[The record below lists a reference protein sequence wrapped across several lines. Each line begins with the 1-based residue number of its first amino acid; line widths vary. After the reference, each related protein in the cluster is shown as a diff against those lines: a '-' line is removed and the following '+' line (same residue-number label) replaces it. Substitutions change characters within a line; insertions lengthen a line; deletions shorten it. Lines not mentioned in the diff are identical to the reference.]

1 MAKSSSRKS
10 LKSLFSRSEANLTDS
25 VDKDKNKGE
34 KKRFKFLKF
43 KTKPKSDP
51 APVPANES
59 QQLHSAVE
67 DGEATSD
74 NITSDN
80 KRSSLYGTAPRSKNK
95 ELSYSELDLRK
106 PKRFATF
113 SFGFKKR
120 RKNEEGISKSV
131 FGLHRPDIEE
141 QEETPSDLSQLE
153 SDQANRKFSMSQP
166 ELDTFDSFDI
176 PSPPPV
182 ATNQSESYFT
192 LQNQSQSSGSSIF
205 DVHKEPQKAPIATIP
220 EMDNLG
226 SLEEKE
232 NIPVHYNSD
241 PSAPKTLTEATSEN
255 QTVPN
260 QPASQPPSSDHKAV
274 AGNPTSND
282 LSDND
287 FLQQFNTTE
296 IPFTESPR
304 VTVSHNQPEAPDIA
318 STQNGKLSLAG
329 IDATMTDSI
338 PAPHP
343 KDSAVVTDLT
353 SVHQEFSI
361 SGSEKSTPETASSVI
376 TTSAVNKENSSPVS
390 EYAAYGALYDSL
402 FPKSFTSEILST
414 PISNP
419 PPKVHTEIIHL
430 NTTSKPVVVKTL
442 NEYQTE
448 TIDINPRY
456 PHSSLSSGSAPVDN
470 DTIPYSEM
478 THPLSEV
485 KSDSFSPIQDNVSS
499 VPEVESSALPIS
511 ECVTSQAAGTRVTA
525 SEQRVNPFKQL
536 VEDEASTDPV
546 SPVSPVPEKMSASK
560 CLEIRIESKESF
572 FARSGPTESSERPL
586 SPAYLSVG
594 SDEGSGMEIYYSAE
608 EDNTEESGGEEMYTM
623 KERGEMSMEDGGREA
638 EFPQREESAE
648 RWTRKRDEGEFRG
661 LIVKVRNEVGKIG
674 NEERKERVN
683 SQIEVEKKVAGQRP
697 QAQVQDI
704 ETSTFLV
711 GGDARSQEKR
721 VATTVWPQVREE
733 GEEEGEKE
741 LLATPVQQVKT
752 LMVCNFAPPSTE
764 LHGQGEG
771 SRGNW
776 TEELEKED
784 HSNGYKQLLSEVI
797 QYRSHKGIMSSVHAD
812 SRITTEGDMLTPRL
826 REAGELVSLTAVP
839 HKIVE
844 VSKESTK
851 SSSVTTA
858 SANTD
863 TPARVQ
869 VVTGTLTRRAD
880 LQSDATEVEHNRVLK
895 SSEWVDTI
903 TQSTYRTRTV
913 EEQVAVELSAP
924 NADTQRPAAETQTHT
939 SEKYKHLAEVQPDLN
954 QG

>member
-1 MAKSSSRKS
+1 M
-10 LKSLFSRSEANLTDS
+10 
-25 VDKDKNKGE
+25 
-34 KKRFKFLKF
+34 
-43 KTKPKSDP
+43 
-51 APVPANES
+51 
-59 QQLHSAVE
+59 
-67 DGEATSD
+67 
-74 NITSDN
+74 
-80 KRSSLYGTAPRSKNK
+80 
-95 ELSYSELDLRK
+95 
-106 PKRFATF
+106 
-113 SFGFKKR
+113 
-120 RKNEEGISKSV
+120 
-131 FGLHRPDIEE
+131 
-141 QEETPSDLSQLE
+141 E

-166 ELDTFDSFDI
+166 VLDTFDTFNI

-192 LQNQSQSSGSSIF
+192 LQNQSQSSGSCIF

-241 PSAPKTLTEATSEN
+241 PSAPKSLTEATSEN
-255 QTVPN
+255 QTVP
-260 QPASQPPSSDHKAV
+260 SQPDSQPSSSDHKAV
-274 AGNPTSND
+274 ADNPTSND

-287 FLQQFNTTE
+287 ILQQFNTTE

-329 IDATMTDSI
+329 VDSKIDATITDSI

-376 TTSAVNKENSSPVS
+376 TTSAVGKENSSPVS

-402 FPKSFTSEILST
+402 FPQSFTLEILST

-419 PPKVHTEIIHL
+419 PPKVYTEIIHL

-456 PHSSLSSGSAPVDN
+456 PHSSLSSGSAPDDN

-499 VPEVESSALPIS
+499 VPEVESSAPPIS
-511 ECVTSQAAGTRVTA
+511 ECVTSQAAGTRVSA
-525 SEQRVNPFKQL
+525 SEERVNPFKQL

-546 SPVSPVPEKMSASK
+546 GPVSPVPEKMSASK
-560 CLEIRIESKESF
+560 CLEIRIEPRESF
-572 FARSGPTESSERPL
+572 FVPSGPTESSEGPV
-586 SPAYLSVG
+586 SPAYLSMG

-638 EFPQREESAE
+638 EFPQQEESAE
-648 RWTRKRDEGEFRG
+648 RWIRKRDEGEFQG
-661 LIVKVRNEVGKIG
+661 LIVKVQNEG
-674 NEERKERVN
+674 NDERKERVN
-683 SQIEVEKKVAGQRP
+683 SQIEVEKKVGQRP
-697 QAQVQDI
+697 QTQVQDI

-711 GGDARSQEKR
+711 GGDARSQEKG

-741 LLATPVQQVKT
+741 LLATPVQLVKT
-752 LMVCNFAPPSTE
+752 LMICNFAPPSTE

-771 SRGNW
+771 SRENW

-784 HSNGYKQLLSEVI
+784 HSNGDKQLLSEVM
-797 QYRSHKGIMSSVHAD
+797 QYRSHKGIVSSVQAD
-812 SRITTEGDMLTPRL
+812 SRITTEGDILTPRL
-826 REAGELVSLTAVP
+826 REAGELVSLNVVP

-844 VSKESTK
+844 VSKESTQ

-858 SANTD
+858 SADTD
-863 TPARVQ
+863 TPARGQ

-903 TQSTYRTRTV
+903 TPGTYRTRTV

-939 SEKYKHLAEVQPDLN
+939 SEKYKHPAEVEPDLN